1 MARSTPQEVI
11 ADFNALLRSRVRST
25 VIAIIAVVGLLSIA
39 SPSAHAQKLDSLSLE
54 RAKKLREVERYQ
66 LNIAERYYTAK
77 NWKVAAAE
85 YEKYLTLYER
95 SDAASY
101 SQLKWSLCQVRL
113 RKLNTAIKDGF
124 QSVID
129 YWPDSPDAIA
139 SAYFIGAQHK
149 NMGEIKKAKLAYRKV
164 LEKYPEH
171 IVAAYTTRDLIDITT
186 IEKDVDARVAF
197 WRTLVFKTK
206 RVGDA
211 RSICNKASQDLA
223 VHLFY
228 QGTFDEA
235 SQALAK
241 VYSETQ
247 MPYYVLYYANAPISN
262 LTKDEKLRAKGE
274 KLSDLAVAFVRTKVP
289 TDVSKEADKKRAIEY
304 SYYIADL
311 YSYSRRYDKVIAT
324 YVAIEKSYGK
334 DDGTLGRFA
343 GWYIGRGEYDNAR
356 KTYARYAEKIEGRRL
371 IATSYRTERKFDLA
385 VSGFQQ
391 LIASDPKGIIRW
403 LSEIASTH
411 YTAGKYNDAIK
422 VYQQLL
428 KQDFEHIEQW
438 KLAIA
443 TAYRVSGQRKE
454 AIAQYRQ
461 CEINT
466 TNLRYM
472 AECHSGLKQYAQAI
486 GLYGQIVGLST
497 AANDRARAVS
507 EIAQTHERAKNK
519 EAAIRAYQQVCKLF
533 PKTSYA
539 SRAHAHLQTQ
549 YKISVTLGGGTDDK

>member
-1 MARSTPQEVI
+1 MARGTQQEVI
-11 ADFNALLRSRVRST
+11 VYRNAVWERRVRSIVVALIVT
-25 VIAIIAVVGLLSIA
+25 VGLFSI
-39 SPSAHAQKLDSLSLE
+39 SYSSAHAQKLDALSLE

-66 LNIAERYYTAK
+66 INIAERYYTQK

-101 SQLKWSLCQVRL
+101 SQLKWSLCQVNL
-113 RKLNTAIKDGF
+113 RQLNTAIKDGF

-139 SAYFIGAQHK
+139 AAYYIGAQHK

-164 LEKYPEH
+164 MEKYPEH

-186 IEKDVDARVAF
+186 IEKDVDARVSLL
-197 WRTLVFKTK
+197 RTLVFKTK

-211 RSICNKASQDLA
+211 RNICTTASQDLA
-223 VHLFY
+223 VYLFY
-228 QGTFDEA
+228 QGTFDESA
-235 SQALAK
+235 KALAT
-241 VYSETQ
+241 VYSEEQ
-247 MPYYVLYYANAPISN
+247 MPYHVLYFGNAPIST
-262 LTKDEKLRAKGE
+262 LTNDEKQKTKGE
-274 KLSDLAVAFVRTKVP
+274 KLSDQAVAFVRTKIP
-289 TDVSKEADKKRAIEY
+289 GNVSVEADKKRALEY

-311 YSYSRRYDKVIAT
+311 YSYSRRYDKVIAEYT
-324 YVAIEKSYGK
+324 AIEKKYGK
-334 DDGTLGRFA
+334 DDATLGRFA
-343 GWYIGRGEYDNAR
+343 GWYIGRGEYDNSR
-356 KTYARYAEKIEGRRL
+356 KTYARFADKIESKRL

-391 LIASDPKGIIRW
+391 LVASDPKDIVRW

-411 YTAGKYNDAIK
+411 YTAGKYNDAIG

-428 KQDFEHIEQW
+428 KQDFENIPKW

-443 TAYRVSGQRKE
+443 TAYRVSGQWKE

-461 CEINT
+461 CEITT

-472 AECHSGLKQYAQAI
+472 AQCHGALKEYPQAI

-497 AANDRARAVS
+497 AANAKAQAVS

-549 YKISVTLGGGTDDK
+549 YKISVTLGGGTEDK